1 LAVYF
6 NQKRNRPL
14 KDNEKMKKQKKH
26 FYVLFKTIIHFQ
38 QKGSCMKKVLT
49 VLAVAS
55 VGVAVLSGCA
65 GKNPASHNG
74 TNNYALVSSYED
86 ASSQDIAKDVAGMSE
101 AFNFG
106 KETTSLAKQSSG
118 VAGDIQWQ
126 SWTYSAGWWYRS
138 GTVSLTSSEGA
149 VDLRGSDSVQFTD
162 GISAAVQFPL
172 LADVRGGVV
181 HHHAS
186 MHVVGTNGGYVDAS
200 RDWALTGSLT
210 KAADTTLT
218 LNGSLA
224 QALKAE
230 NADRTSFCDL
240 QGTATASDVVYN
252 KQGDGWS
259 KPVSGTVQLVS
270 PYKTINIT
278 IATGTAHIVVTAKD
292 GTVTKDVT
300 LTL

>member
-1 LAVYF
+1 
-6 NQKRNRPL
+6 
-14 KDNEKMKKQKKH
+14 MKKLKGR
-26 FYVLFKTIIHFQ
+26 KTISMFFLKTITHIQ
-38 QKGSCMKKVLT
+38 HKESCMKKVLP
-49 VLAVAS
+49 VLAVAAA
-55 VGVAVLSGCA
+55 AVVLFGCSGF
-65 GKNPASHNG
+65 GPTSHKSG
-74 TNNYALVSSYED
+74 TENYALVSSYED
-86 ASSQDIAKDVAGMSE
+86 ASSQDIATDVSGMSE
-101 AFNFG
+101 AFNFASKG
-106 KETTSLAKQSSG
+106 TSALAKQSANVTG
-118 VAGDIQWQ
+118 NIQWQ
-126 SWTYSAGWWYRS
+126 SWTYNSGWWFRS
-138 GTVSLTSSEGA
+138 GEVSLTSTEGA

-162 GISAAVQFPL
+162 VNSSVVQFPL
-172 LADVRGGVV
+172 LADVRGGIV

-200 RDWALTGSLT
+200 RDWVLAGSLT

-278 IATGTAHIVVTAKD
+278 FASGTAHIVVTAKD

-300 LTL
+300 ITL